1 MNKFF
6 YIAETDTTTL
16 SAYIIHVLKMCD
28 AFILNNTKTT
38 CILPYQVN
46 NNHKTIKKNF
56 LLRGKEKINFI
67 SIFKSKKKNTF
78 INRFFFSLRA
88 ALFLKKRGASIIL
101 TRSQLSSFFL
111 SFFKIRHFLEIH
123 GELNGFS
130 KYVLLNLDFI
140 NSKYVIKNIF
150 ISKQLK
156 KLHFKNVTNF
166 IILPDA
172 VDIKNFSK
180 IKKINKISKF
190 CYVGNFYEGRGL
202 KKIYKIS
209 KKFPK
214 YIFHLYGK
222 KKKFEI
228 NNTQNLKIFDYV
240 NYNLVPDLLS
250 KYDVLLMPY
259 EKKVMINSK
268 NLDTSKYMS
277 PLKMFDYLASGKIII
292 SSNQKVL
299 QEILENNKNSFI
311 VKSND
316 LNGWLKTISR
326 VLKFKDLNRI
336 SINARQTARKFT
348 WYNRANIIKKIYIN
362 QVKYK
367 LK

>member
-1 MNKFF
+1 MNKIF

-38 CILPYQVN
+38 CILPHQVN
-46 NNHKTIKKNF
+46 NNHTTIKKNF
-56 LLRGKEKINFI
+56 LLRGKEKINFK
-67 SIFKSKKKNTF
+67 SIFKSKKKNNF

-88 ALFLKKRGASIIL
+88 ALFLKKRGAAIIL

-130 KYVLLNLDFI
+130 KYVLLNLNFI

-156 KLHFKNVTNF
+156 RLHFKNVKNF

-202 KKIYKIS
+202 KKIYEIS
-209 KKFPK
+209 KNFPK
-214 YIFHLYGK
+214 YTFHLYGK
-222 KKKFEI
+222 KKNNFEI
-228 NNTQNLKIFDYV
+228 KNTQNLKIFNYV
-240 NYNLVPDLLS
+240 NYNLVPNLLS

-259 EKKVMINSK
+259 ENKVMINSK

-299 QEILENNKNSFI
+299 QEVLENNKNSFI
-311 VKSND
+311 VKNND

-326 VLKFKDLNRI
+326 VLKFKKLNKI
-336 SINARQTARKFT
+336 SINARQTAHKYT
-348 WYNRANIIKKIYIN
+348 WYNRANIIKKIYMN
-362 QVKYK
+362 QVK
-367 LK
+367 

>member
-28 AFILNNTKTT
+28 AFILNNTNTT

-67 SIFKSKKKNTF
+67 SIFKSKKKNNF
-78 INRFFFSLRA
+78 INRFFFSLRT
-88 ALFLKKRGASIIL
+88 ALFLKKRGAAIIL

-130 KYVLLNLDFI
+130 KYVLLNLNFI
-140 NSKYVIKNIF
+140 NSKYIIRNIF

-156 KLHFKNVTNF
+156 KLHFKEVKNF

-172 VDIKNFSK
+172 VDIKNFPK
-180 IKKINKISKF
+180 IKKINKLNKF
-190 CYVGNFYEGRGL
+190 CYIGNFYEGRGL
-202 KKIYKIS
+202 KKIYDIS
-209 KKFPK
+209 KSFPK

-222 KKKFEI
+222 KKNNFEI
-228 NNTQNLKIFDYV
+228 KNTQNLKIFDYV

-259 EKKVMINSK
+259 ENKVMINSK

-299 QEILENNKNSFI
+299 QEILEHNTNSFI
-311 VKSND
+311 VTNND
-316 LNGWLKTISR
+316 LNGWLKTISM
-326 VLKFKDLNRI
+326 VLKFKNLNKI
-336 SINARQTARKFT
+336 SKNARQTAHKFT
-348 WYNRANIIKKIYIN
+348 WYNRANIIKKIYMKQI
-362 QVKYK
+362 K
-367 LK
+367 